1 MRIVSLR
8 VAEALSTSPGL
19 SVIYILFPVYNNYFL
34 LRKIRFIIRYDIA
47 YLLLPAALYL
57 FGKYH
62 HIIINLHNNLI
73 FILRMKVIII
83 NKINFI

>member
-1 MRIVSLR
+1 
-8 VAEALSTSPGL
+8 
-19 SVIYILFPVYNNYFL
+19 
-34 LRKIRFIIRYDIA
+34 IA